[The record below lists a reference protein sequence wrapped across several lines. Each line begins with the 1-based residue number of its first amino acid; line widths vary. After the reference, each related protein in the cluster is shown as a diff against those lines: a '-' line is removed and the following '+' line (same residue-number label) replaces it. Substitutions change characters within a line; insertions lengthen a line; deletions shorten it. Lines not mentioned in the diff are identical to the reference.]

1 LILIYF
7 FIKKKKVSRTEI
19 NLEYQAIES
28 ELKKLETE
36 LKHYSLG
43 DIEDTDIDQFAP
55 IMHRFY
61 NDASAQFKR
70 ICMLFTKMDESYD
83 SAVRF
88 YGEDPKKIQPD
99 EFFEIF
105 ARFTASWEVNK
116 LWDDFWVLYN
126 QVFTFYHYLKKKRNA
141 RKIQRKLD

>member
-1 LILIYF
+1 
-7 FIKKKKVSRTEI
+7 
-19 NLEYQAIES
+19 
-28 ELKKLETE
+28 
-36 LKHYSLG
+36 LG

-61 NDASAQFKR
+61 TDASAQFKR

-105 ARFTASWEVNK
+105 ARFTASWEVSK

-126 QVFTFYHYLKKKRNA
+126 QVLTFYHYLKKEMFERFKGNQTETRTIGQTKETRA
-141 RKIQRKLD
+141 GEKKTC